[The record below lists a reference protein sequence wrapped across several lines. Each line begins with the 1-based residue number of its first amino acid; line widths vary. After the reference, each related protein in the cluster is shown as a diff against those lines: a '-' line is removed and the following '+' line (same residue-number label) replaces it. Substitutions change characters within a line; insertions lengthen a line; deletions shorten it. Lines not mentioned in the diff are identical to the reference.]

1 MSYEN
6 SSSVGLRKEYFNFIN
21 HFKLKRNNKYRSL
34 RSDILDNL
42 GEYHFFVWEFCI
54 LENNA

>member
-6 SSSVGLRKEYFNFIN
+6 SSSVRKEYFNFIN

-42 GEYHFFVWEFCI
+42 GEYHFFV
-54 LENNA
+54 